1 MSGRGAAAYPVAVN
15 LFHPVPVALLREAP
29 VAPFGPGTAGRH
41 RATTVAP
48 TCPATADAP
57 TGFDLIG
64 GQPAVRDAVGRWLRL
79 VAADGGL
86 APYLVGVDLSRLAG
100 HLALLLTTALGGPAG
115 DIARPVVGAW
125 RGLGLTEAHHRR
137 VVDYL
142 TGVLWAMDLPAAD
155 IARVGQAFAA
165 EAAR

>member
-1 MSGRGAAAYPVAVN
+1 MSGRGVTPYAAVITPV
-15 LFHPVPVALLREAP
+15 
-29 VAPFGPGTAGRH
+29 
-41 RATTVAP
+41 TVASIFDARP
-48 TCPATADAP
+48 AP
-57 TGFDLIG
+57 TGFELLG
-64 GQPAVRDAVGRWLRL
+64 GPPAVRNAIGRWLRL
-79 VAADGGL
+79 VAADEGL

-142 TGVLWAMDLPAAD
+142 TGVLWAMDLPAAEL
-155 IARVGQAFAA
+155 ATVGRVFAD
-165 EAAR
+165 EASG